1 METDT
6 SGRDSQTGR
15 TVEKG
20 AEIETTV
27 TETDSASDDSGPG
40 EFNYLAG
47 WRLHVITLGLNL
59 GLFLVNFEITIVSTA
74 LVSITN
80 DLHEFKRSSWVITA
94 YLITYV
100 AGIVIWAKLSDLF
113 GRKQTCIA
121 ALLIFAAF
129 SGGCGAAQSVVQL
142 AVCRAFQGIGGSGI
156 YAVAM
161 VMLYELVRPHRYP
174 LYTATVTV
182 VVALAFALGPLL
194 GGLITDRASW
204 RWVFLINVPFAALAA
219 AVLFLATPSDFP
231 LNNRLRSTAPKQQQ
245 GRHPG
250 SSNLARLRA
259 VDFSGGFLMLA
270 ATALLITGL
279 EEAASHLDWRGA
291 TVLGPLIASAAL
303 WAAFLANSWRVST
316 REGGEKSGRGQ
327 SVVEPVF
334 PWRFCTSRVVVGLL
348 LTSFMTGAVSIT
360 CIFQLPLRYQ
370 TSAGLSAL
378 QAGLRLIPFSVCG
391 PLGTVFCAVLSKKRR
406 VPPIY
411 LAIAGELMQIIG
423 LVFLARGD
431 PADPD
436 WRGLYGLEVVVGIG
450 FGLCL
455 GAVSLMV
462 PFVVEKR
469 DLAVGAAAPV
479 QLRFLGSATVIS
491 IVTAVGNTW
500 LRDELSGT
508 LTPEQIQAIFRSS
521 DAIRAL
527 PTEELERM
535 VRGRFVES
543 FNLQMHIVLGFAVA
557 GVFTVLLMWQRNQV
571 RVP

>member
-1 METDT
+1 MEADT
-6 SGRDSQTGR
+6 GDGGSKTAW
-15 TVEKG
+15 TVEKQDQEVG
-20 AEIETTV
+20 IIQIDTGNDE
-27 TETDSASDDSGPG
+27 SALC
-40 EFNYLAG
+40 FNYLSG
-47 WRLHVITLGLNL
+47 WRLHTIALGLNL

-80 DLHEFKRSSWVITA
+80 ELQEFKRSSWVITA

-100 AGIVIWAKLSDLF
+100 AGVVIWAKLSDLF

-161 VMLYELVRPHRYP
+161 VMLYELVPANRYP
-174 LYTATVTV
+174 LYTAAVTV
-182 VVALAFALGPLL
+182 VVALAFSLGPVL
-194 GGLITDRASW
+194 GGAITDRASW
-204 RWVFLINVPFAALAA
+204 RWVFLLNVPFAVVA
-219 AVLFLATPSDFP
+219 AVILFLATPSDFP
-231 LNNRLRSTAPKQQQ
+231 YQGQATMSHRHRSRSLGLK
-245 GRHPG
+245 
-250 SSNLARLRA
+250 LRA
-259 VDFSGGFLMLA
+259 IDFPGGFLMLA
-270 ATALLITGL
+270 AMALLITGL
-279 EEAASHLDWRGA
+279 EEAASHLYWTGA
-291 TVLGPLIASAAL
+291 TVLGPLVASALL
-303 WAAFLANSWRVST
+303 WVAFLANSWRQG
-316 REGGEKSGRGQ
+316 RNEGA
-327 SVVEPVF
+327 VEPVF
-334 PWRFCTSRVVVGLL
+334 PWRFCTSRPVVGLL

-370 TSAGLSAL
+370 TSAGLDPL
-378 QAGLRLIPFSVCG
+378 QAGVRLIPFSVCG
-391 PLGTVFCAVLSKKRR
+391 PLGTVVCAALAKGRR
-406 VPPIY
+406 VPPIF
-411 LAIAGELMQIIG
+411 LAIAGSVMQIIG

-436 WRGLYGLEVVVGIG
+436 WPGLYGLEVVVGMG

-455 GAVSLMV
+455 GAVTLMV

-479 QLRFLGSATVIS
+479 QLRFLGSATVVS

-500 LRDELSGT
+500 LRNELSGT
-508 LTPEQIQAIFRSS
+508 LSPEQIQAIFRSS
-521 DAIRAL
+521 DAIRML
-527 PTEELERM
+527 PTAELERL

-557 GVFTVLLMWQRNQV
+557 GVITALLMWQRNQV